1 MRKVILTMNENEK
14 FQIIK
19 KLVNTNGN
27 KRTACLK
34 LGCSLRHI
42 NRLVAGYKDSGKA
55 FFVHGSRGRKLTTT
69 LPVDDLGI
77 AAYHLKGTSAMV
89 IKTFDNHL
97 YTCINEKIYVL
108 EKLLNHKPSSKSF
121 DLAQL
126 PSEAKKKYIPP
137 MSHPWKQ
144 ASFERYMKKQA
155 HRKNIA

>member
-1 MRKVILTMNENEK
+1 MFNS
-14 FQIIK
+14 IIW
-19 KLVNTNGN
+19 V
-27 KRTACLK
+27 
-34 LGCSLRHI
+34 
-42 NRLVAGYKDSGKA
+42 KDSSKA

-69 LPVDDLGI
+69 LLVDDLGI

-89 IKTFDNHL
+89 IKAFDNHL
-97 YTCINEKIYVL
+97 YTCINEKVYAL